1 MINIISIVLIVLG
14 VFFFFATTIGI
25 LRFPDFYSRMH
36 AAGKG
41 DTLSSLLVLG
51 GLALFNLHDFSVSSI
66 LVSLKIM
73 FICVFIFMASPT
85 ATHHII
91 EAGFESGVKP
101 WKKESKKSDDQDKS
115 KMDKVT

>member
-1 MINIISIVLIVLG
+1 MIEIISSVLIVLG
-14 VFFFFATTIGI
+14 FLFFTATTIGI
-25 LRFPDFYSRMH
+25 LRLPDFYSRMH

-41 DTLSSLLVLG
+41 DTLSSLLVMA
-51 GLALFNLHDFSVSSI
+51 GLALFNLHELSVGSL

-91 EAGFESGVKP
+91 EAGYNAGVKP
-101 WKKESKKSDDQDKS
+101 WSKEKKKPDEHG
-115 KMDKVT
+115 

>member
-1 MINIISIVLIVLG
+1 MINIISSILIVIG
-14 VFFFFATTIGI
+14 FFFFIATTVGI

-41 DTLSSLLVLG
+41 DTLSSLMVMA
-51 GLALFNLHDFSVSSI
+51 GLALFNLHELSVSAV
-66 LVSLKIM
+66 LTSLKIM

-91 EAGFESGVKP
+91 EAGYNSGVKP
-101 WKKESKKSDDQDKS
+101 WEKGKKEEKEE
-115 KMDKVT
+115 